1 MFTAFKSVLTQLWCP
16 RGHLASDL
24 IELSTPHQFASWLAG
39 GEVLRGWVRSASG
52 DATHGISWIEE
63 GIGDYRA
70 VGSILNLPFFL
81 TLKAEALHLAD
92 RTSEALE
99 AIREAQALAERSEE
113 RWWSAELYGLR
124 ALFLAALCADEA
136 QIEASFCAAIKIAR
150 EQKSISLEKRAEAN
164 CAEYRKQKATE

>member
-1 MFTAFKSVLTQLWCP
+1 MHALVLAIYWATHLAYFQGNP
-16 RGHLASDL
+16 TEVERLASDL

-39 GEVLRGWVRSASG
+39 GEVLRGWARSASG

-81 TLKAEALHLAD
+81 ALKAEALHLAD

-99 AIREAQALAERSEE
+99 AIRERHKHWPRAAK
-113 RWWSAELYGLR
+113 SAGGV
-124 ALFLAALCADEA
+124 
-136 QIEASFCAAIKIAR
+136 
-150 EQKSISLEKRAEAN
+150 AN
-164 CAEYRKQKATE
+164 CTGSAACF